1 MKLLTLVYVFCLF
14 YALIPGNI
22 IKLPLKTSKMNIILI
37 HALLFSAI
45 LYFTYPLIENNNF
58 IEGYGNKSEKK
69 TEPEEGE
76 EEEND
81 DEKKMM
87 MEGM

>member
-1 MKLLTLVYVFCLF
+1 
-14 YALIPGNI
+14 
-22 IKLPLKTSKMNIILI
+22 MNIILI

-45 LYFTYPLIENNNF
+45 LYFTYPLIENNNL

-69 TEPEEGE
+69 TETKEGE
-76 EEEND
+76 EEEKD

>member
-1 MKLLTLVYVFCLF
+1 
-14 YALIPGNI
+14 
-22 IKLPLKTSKMNIILI
+22 MNIILI

-45 LYFTYPLIENNNF
+45 LYFTYPLIENNNL

-69 TEPEEGE
+69 TEHKEGE
-76 EEEND
+76 EEEKD

>member
-1 MKLLTLVYVFCLF
+1 
-14 YALIPGNI
+14 
-22 IKLPLKTSKMNIILI
+22 MNIILI

-45 LYFTYPLIENNNF
+45 LYFTYPLIENNNL

-69 TEPEEGE
+69 TETKEGE
-76 EEEND
+76 EEEKEND